1 MIINKKIFTVLL
13 TIVASGTTTLQA
25 QNDKEIFEAFN
36 HLDIGVTMGSTGLGI
51 ELISPFGNNVQ
62 VRTGFEFMP
71 RFEKSMHFDIQSF
84 DESGNPTGATIENMS
99 SKLENFMGYKADSDV
114 RMIGKPT
121 MWNYKLLVDVLP
133 FRNKNWH
140 ITAGF
145 HWGPSEIAEAINALE
160 EAPSLVAVNIYNN
173 IYDRVSQGLPIY
185 GDITLGGSTAES
197 IINNGRMGI
206 RVGNYKDQYIT
217 ETHPAV
223 DENGDYIDDGN
234 GGYVLVTDYV
244 LDANGN
250 RIPKPYRMEPDNNCT
265 VSARVNVNSFK
276 PYLGFGYGG
285 RLLKNDNKY
294 RICFDAGL
302 LFWGGTPSIITH
314 DGTNLSKDVTN
325 IGGKVG
331 DYVDLISGFK
341 VYPVINLRIT
351 RKLF

>member
-1 MIINKKIFTVLL
+1 MIRNKKIWTILL
-13 TIVASGTTTLQA
+13 TVVTLGNTATQA
-25 QNDKEIFEAFN
+25 QDDKQIFEAFN
-36 HLDIGVTMGSTGLGI
+36 HLDIGITMGSTGLGI
-51 ELISPFGNNVQ
+51 ELASPFGNNVK

-71 RFEKSMHFDIQSF
+71 RFGQSMHFDIQSF

-145 HWGPSEIAEAINALE
+145 HWGPSQIAEAINALE

-244 LDANGN
+244 LDDNGN

-265 VSARVNVNSFK
+265 VSARVEVNSFR

-285 RLLKNDNKY
+285 RLLKNDDRYN
-294 RICFDAGL
+294 ISFDAGL
-302 LFWGGTPSIITH
+302 MFWGGTPSIITH

-331 DYVDLISGFK
+331 YYVDLISGFK